1 MNASLSRLPNVVNQR
16 QFTFLLNREIHKAT
30 RLQYPLSVLS
40 LSPDLP
46 RRKATPDFI
55 RHLVML
61 AGSLIR
67 STDLATSYDASSVTL
82 LLVDAETQNL
92 GRILARLKGGMEL
105 IPGLTL
111 SVGGGCY
118 PQTATSGEEAVQQ
131 AVELMARARAEGGN
145 CLYLPI

>member
-1 MNASLSRLPNVVNQR
+1 MKASLARPPNVVDQR
-16 QFTFLLNREIHKAT
+16 QFTFTLNREIHKAT

-55 RHLVML
+55 RRLVML

-67 STDLATSYDASSVTL
+67 STDLATSYDASSVAL

-111 SVGGGCY
+111 SAGGGCY